1 MDGCTP
7 LNECQTEAY
16 GEDNDKGQNESK
28 DEGKDEEDE
37 DKDKGKD
44 GGIERDTYVILMPP

>member
-16 GEDNDKGQNESK
+16 GEDNDEGQNESK

-37 DKDKGKD
+37 DEDKD